1 MMITLEGKAMK
12 KLLIVVL
19 LATTAPAK
27 TEALLTTPEKGFVVN
42 MTAGLLVTTRC
53 GAKIVPG
60 GMVGLADRA
69 GIKRARLTDAVSAA
83 ILAQSKDIPYNREDL
98 IPAVT
103 QLVVDAYIE
112 FGEFGA
118 DIDRNANCAKWTKT
132 LRENGVIE

>member
-1 MMITLEGKAMK
+1 
-12 KLLIVVL
+12 
-19 LATTAPAK
+19 
-27 TEALLTTPEKGFVVN
+27 
-42 MTAGLLVTTRC
+42 
-53 GAKIVPG
+53 
-60 GMVGLADRA
+60 
-69 GIKRARLTDAVSAA
+69 
-83 ILAQSKDIPYNREDL
+83 LAQSKDIPYNREDL